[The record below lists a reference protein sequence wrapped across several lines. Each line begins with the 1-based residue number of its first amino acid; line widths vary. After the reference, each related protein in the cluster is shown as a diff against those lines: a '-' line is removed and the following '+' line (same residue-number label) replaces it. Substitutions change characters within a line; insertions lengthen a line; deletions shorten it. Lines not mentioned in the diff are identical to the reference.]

1 MCCLEQPGTS
11 QCWHRAPWQLAQ
23 RGPQQRHPPPN
34 PHTLDSHCNW
44 LHTRSPPHPQASQS
58 LTDSLTDPLT
68 ACTPSLTAVSVW
80 RTCPSQCTLRLSSV
94 RFSRSSSLLTAPLLG
109 GKPGRRR
116 PGES

>member
-1 MCCLEQPGTS
+1 MLPRAADHLLVLLQGAMATGTESTIAETPSSQP
-11 QCWHRAPWQLAQ
+11 
-23 RGPQQRHPPPN
+23 
-34 PHTLDSHCNW
+34 PHTLDPHCNW
-44 LHTRSPPHPQASQS
+44 LHTRSPQHPQASPS
-58 LTDSLTDPLT
+58 LTDSITDPLT